1 MWMVDRLVNLV
12 TGMGTSK
19 DKGTGGAHVVVVRS
33 KAELDAAYRD
43 NWIARKAI
51 DIVPFDMLREG
62 RQWQGENDQ
71 ITAIEKAEKDLGY
84 FTKVKAA
91 LIRGRLYGGGC
102 IVIGDGSLDQAAELR
117 IDAIGRGG
125 IKYLHVFSMHEI
137 TAGELDR
144 NPFSPYFG
152 EPTYY
157 EVQVQDGM
165 PQRIHPSRVFRF
177 FGAPLPDDVTVRT
190 ETVWSDSIL
199 QAIMDAVD
207 QATSAASYIA
217 AMLPEAKQDIISVPG
232 LSQHLATAATTSR
245 LTERFAYASMMKSMH
260 GMLLL
265 EGDGKSPSGEV
276 WQQKQLSFTGLPDVA
291 NLFLQIVSGAAD
303 VPVTRMLGQSPKGMN
318 STGESDLRN
327 YYDHVAAKQKVELT
341 PCLSR
346 LDRALVRHALGA
358 EPDDVWYTWRPLYQ
372 PSDKEKAE
380 IFAAKAK
387 AVKDLSDVG
396 LMPDAALAKGVQN
409 MLIED
414 GSLPGLEA
422 ALDEFGDEPEDKDAE
437 AEAAKLNAEQQAAT
451 E

>member
-12 TGMGTSK
+12 TGMGTGK
-19 DKGTGGAHVVVVRS
+19 DKGTGGAHVVVIRS

-43 NWIARKAI
+43 NWIAKKAI

-62 RQWQGENDQ
+62 RQWQGKNEQ

-117 IDAIGRGG
+117 IDAIGVGG

-137 TAGELDR
+137 TAGELER
-144 NPFSPYFG
+144 NPFSQYFG

-157 EVQVQDGM
+157 EVQIQDGM

-232 LSQHLATAATTSR
+232 LSQHLATQATTSR

-341 PCLSR
+341 PCLAR

-358 EPDDVWYTWRPLYQ
+358 EPSDLWYNWRPLYQ

-396 LMPDAALAKGVQN
+396 LMPDEALAKGVQN

-422 ALDEFGDEPEDKDAE
+422 ALKEFGDEPEDKDAE
-437 AEAAKLNAEQQAAT
+437 AEAARLNAEQQSGA
-451 E
+451 

>member
-1 MWMVDRLVNLV
+1 MWMFDRLVNLV

-62 RQWQGENDQ
+62 RQWQGKNDQ

-102 IVIGDGSLDQAAELR
+102 IVIGDGASDPSAELR
-117 IDAIGRGG
+117 IDAINRGG
-125 IKYLHVFSMHEI
+125 IKYLHVFSLHEI
-137 TAGELDR
+137 VAGELNRD
-144 NPFSPYFG
+144 PLSTYFG
-152 EPTYY
+152 EPKDY
-157 EVQVQDGM
+157 EVRSANGEALKL
-165 PQRIHPSRVFRF
+165 HPSRVVRF
-177 FGAPLPDDVTVRT
+177 LGAPLPDDVTVRT
-190 ETVWSDSIL
+190 ESVWSDSIL

-245 LTERFAYASMMKSMH
+245 LTERFAYASMMKSIH

-276 WQQKQLSFTGLPDVA
+276 WQQKQLSFAGLPEVA

-380 IFAAKAK
+380 IFAGKAK
-387 AVKDLSDVG
+387 AIKDLSDTG
-396 LMPDAALAKGVQN
+396 LVPDLALAKGVQN

-437 AEAAKLNAEQQAAT
+437 AEAARLNAEQQSGA
-451 E
+451 